1 MLQILLVWELT
12 DEQITRMLQSK
23 LRKDQGK
30 NTKFIANALP

>member
-23 LRKDQGK
+23 LRKDQG
-30 NTKFIANALP
+30 NRTKFIANALL